1 MLLKVPAI
9 FPCFVKG
16 EPVGVL
22 LTGLKCLLS
31 SHGWT
36 ESEPA
41 GVLLTCL
48 LSYAVVTSYI
58 VVSFNISIVVVMC
71 SKTDPQI
78 SYLLHKQ
85 KRMQKLSPG
94 TN

>member
-1 MLLKVPAI
+1 MPAIFPGLTEGPAGVLLIELKVPAI
-9 FPCFVKG
+9 FPWFVEG
-16 EPVGVL
+16 
-22 LTGLKCLLS
+22 
-31 SHGWT
+31 
-36 ESEPA
+36 EPA

-85 KRMQKLSPG
+85 KRLAPV